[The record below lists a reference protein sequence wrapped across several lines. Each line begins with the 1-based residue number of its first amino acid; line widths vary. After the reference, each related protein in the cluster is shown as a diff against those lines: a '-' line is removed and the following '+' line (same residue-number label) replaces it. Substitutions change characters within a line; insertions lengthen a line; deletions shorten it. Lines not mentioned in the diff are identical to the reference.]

1 MRRWIHSLMILY
13 SILGLCQL
21 QPLIQ
26 ESEQL
31 ASQWVEIVQGEVK
44 GSIVGEDG
52 KPVIAQ
58 LRFFDSDGALIKRI
72 QTDIDGNFE
81 ILLDEGHYNLEV
93 SKGYEYEMK
102 QVPIEVKKE
111 NPLNLKSISLTR
123 LMDWTAKSYLCGDLH
138 QHSQFSDDGLNTV
151 EEVLIANLA
160 NGLDFG
166 AIADHNTVDGSV
178 S

>member
-44 GSIVGEDG
+44 GSSVGEDG

-81 ILLDEGHYNLEV
+81 IMAVPCWHFYFEGIFSTSFTFTHVSYNTTIH
-93 SKGYEYEMK
+93 K
-102 QVPIEVKKE
+102 
-111 NPLNLKSISLTR
+111 
-123 LMDWTAKSYLCGDLH
+123 
-138 QHSQFSDDGLNTV
+138 FSPSRFN
-151 EEVLIANLA
+151 
-160 NGLDFG
+160 F
-166 AIADHNTVDGSV
+166 
-178 S
+178 